1 MLNRVFNRNTS
12 KQVNIITYELKYAVK
27 YAQNLSG
34 REAWL

>member
-1 MLNRVFNRNTS
+1 MLNRVFNWNTS
-12 KQVNIITYELKYAVK
+12 KQVNMTYELKYAVK

>member
-1 MLNRVFNRNTS
+1 MLNRDTS
-12 KQVNIITYELKYAVK
+12 KQVNKTYELKYAVK